1 MKYDLVGK
9 EKFLIKTALLSW
21 FADVVS
27 DNEMNE
33 HYPEEVMMPVVQ
45 EVFESQ
51 EAEVLSK
58 LYESDIK
65 LMLSDMFDLINK
77 LK

>member
-27 DNEMNE
+27 DSEMSE
-33 HYPEEVMMPVVQ
+33 HYPEEVMMPIVQ
-45 EVFESQ
+45 ETFGSQ
-51 EAEVLSK
+51 EAEALSK
-58 LYESDIK
+58 LYEGDTK
-65 LMLSDMFDLINK
+65 LMLSDMFDLIDK

>member
-33 HYPEEVMMPVVQ
+33 HYPEEVMMPIVQ

-51 EAEVLSK
+51 EAESLSK